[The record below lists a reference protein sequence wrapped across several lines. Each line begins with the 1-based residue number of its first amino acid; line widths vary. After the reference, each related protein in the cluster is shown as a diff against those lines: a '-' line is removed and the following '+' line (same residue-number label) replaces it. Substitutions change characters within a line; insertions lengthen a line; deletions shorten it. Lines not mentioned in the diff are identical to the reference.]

1 MPYKHGIFVQEQA
14 TSILPP
20 VTVDAGIP
28 MIVGTAPVGMVDE
41 KNVNKPVLCHTYAE
55 AVAAFG
61 FVPAETDGSVRR
73 YRYSICEAVYAA
85 FALYGVAPIIIV
97 NVLDPAKHRK
107 DATATT
113 VTIDATT
120 GSAVISEPGVI
131 ESSVKLSKTDGDST
145 VTYTAGTEYELAY
158 DDDGNLVISSLTGS
172 DGAFL
177 LPTGS
182 ALTFSAAV
190 TDPGAVTAEDVIGGV
205 NTSGEKSGWELIDDV
220 FPKFRIVPGTL
231 IAPGF
236 SGDSAVAAVMAAKAA
251 SINGL
256 FKAVSVVDVPTDE
269 VRQYSNAP
277 AWKNT
282 KNIISTHQVTCWP
295 CLSLDGTVY
304 SFSSHLAP
312 LMAKTDSQN
321 NDVPYVS
328 PSNQT
333 LQCDATVLKDG
344 TEVWMNNTTSSY
356 LNGQGIVT
364 AQNFIG
370 GWVAWGNRTACYP
383 SNTDTKDAF
392 IPIRRMFNWIGNTI
406 VETYWSSVDFPIN
419 RRGIERIVDSVNIW
433 LNGLSAR
440 QYILGGRVEFLED
453 ENPTTSLLDGI
464 ITFHLYVTPPAPARE
479 INFVLEYDV
488 NYLSTLFE

>member
-1 MPYKHGIFVQEQA
+1 M
-14 TSILPP
+14 
-20 VTVDAGIP
+20 
-28 MIVGTAPVGMVDE
+28 
-41 KNVNKPVLCHTYAE
+41 
-55 AVAAFG
+55 
-61 FVPAETDGSVRR
+61 
-73 YRYSICEAVYAA
+73 
-85 FALYGVAPIIIV
+85 APIVIV

-120 GSAVISEPGVI
+120 GSAVISEPGII
-131 ESSVKLSKTDGDST
+131 ESTVRLSKTDGDST

-158 DDDGNLVISSLTGS
+158 DDDGSLVISSLAGS

-182 ALTFSAAV
+182 ELTFSAAV
-190 TDPGAVTAEDVIGGV
+190 TDPSAVTSSDIIGGV
-205 NTSGEKSGWELIDDV
+205 DTVGHKSGWELIDDV
-220 FPKFRIVPGTL
+220 FPKFRVVPGTL
-231 IAPGF
+231 IAPGY

-256 FKAVSVVDVPTDE
+256 FKAVSVVDVPTNE
-269 VRQYSNAP
+269 VRQYNNVPS
-277 AWKNT
+277 WKNN
-282 KNIISTHQVTCWP
+282 KNIVSTHQVTCWP

-304 SFSSHLAP
+304 SYSSHLAP
-312 LMAKTDSQN
+312 LMARTDSQN

-328 PSNQT
+328 PSNQN
-333 LQCDATVLKDG
+333 LQCDATVLTDG

-356 LNGQGIVT
+356 LNGQGVVT

-370 GWVAWGNRTACYP
+370 GWVSWGNRTACYP

-392 IPIRRMFNWIGNTI
+392 IPVRRMFSWIGNTI

-433 LNGLSAR
+433 LNGLAAR

-479 INFVLEYDV
+479 INFILEYDV